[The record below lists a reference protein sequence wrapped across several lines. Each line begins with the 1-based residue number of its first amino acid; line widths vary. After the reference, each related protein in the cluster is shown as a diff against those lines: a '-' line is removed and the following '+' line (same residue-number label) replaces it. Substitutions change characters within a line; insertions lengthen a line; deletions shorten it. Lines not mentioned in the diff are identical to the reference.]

1 MSGVADWARAAGDTV
16 RSLPRSLPPG
26 TVPYLARSM
35 RELRK
40 VRTPSDAVATFET
53 ETERLLGVI
62 MPRIVARPLPVRT
75 VASAK
80 ALVAATGGMAAAG
93 QEVEAIG
100 VFLSGGAALPPAMP
114 IMLGTL
120 LLALATEI
128 SVAASLRVHD
138 LKAAGFEPVASKVAR
153 DVMVAMTGGSDTEL
167 GTGSAITKNLVKK
180 IAARVLSRWSKS
192 LVPVVGILHSSWDA
206 QRTIDIIRSL
216 PAAQDTY
223 AADGR
228 SLASASAPPRHRN
241 R

>member
-1 MSGVADWARAAGDTV
+1 MTMVTNWARSVGDAA

-26 TVPYLARSM
+26 VVPYLARSM

-40 VRTPSDAVATFET
+40 VRTPADAVAAFET

-62 MPRIVARPLPVRT
+62 MPRIVERPLPVRT

-93 QEVEAIG
+93 QEVEALG

-120 LLALATEI
+120 LLALATEM

-138 LKAAGFEPVASKVAR
+138 LKAAGLEPDANAVAR
-153 DVMVAMTGGSDTEL
+153 DVMIAMTGGSDTEL
-167 GTGSAITKNLVKK
+167 GTGNAITKNLVKK

-206 QRTIDIIRSL
+206 QRTIDAIRARPMPEQPL
-216 PAAQDTY
+216 DALVP
-223 AADGR
+223 
-228 SLASASAPPRHRN
+228 
-241 R
+241 

>member
-1 MSGVADWARAAGDTV
+1 MTMVMEWARSVGNTV
-16 RSLPRSLPPG
+16 RALPRSLPPG
-26 TVPYLARSM
+26 TVPYLTRSV

-40 VRTPSDAVATFET
+40 VRTPSDAIATFET

-62 MPRIVARPLPVRT
+62 MPKIVERPLPVKT

-93 QEVEAIG
+93 QEIEALG

-120 LLALATEI
+120 LLALATEM

-138 LKAAGFEPVASKVAR
+138 LKAAGIEPDASAVAR

-167 GTGSAITKNLVKK
+167 GTGSTMTKSLVKK
-180 IAARVLSRWSKS
+180 IVARVLSRWSKS
-192 LVPVVGILHSSWDA
+192 LVPVAGIVYSSWDA
-206 QRTIDIIRSL
+206 QRTIDAIRARPL
-216 PAAQDTY
+216 PEST
-223 AADGR
+223 
-228 SLASASAPPRHRN
+228 S
-241 R
+241 